1 MIISSLSLSLSLLLM
16 LRLLCFPML
25 VVFVAAVKL
34 AHNVGKVVCLGGG
47 CVLCVCVCVFW
58 CFGGGGGGRG
68 SGSA

>member
-1 MIISSLSLSLSLLLM
+1 
-16 LRLLCFPML
+16 ML

-58 CFGGGGGGRG
+58 CFGGGGGEGFWLCIAHFRTIVKYVAYCNLHRTKG
-68 SGSA
+68 